1 MFPEGG
7 IMRAFQEELGQPVS
21 DREKRWRG
29 YLSQIAAGDSQ
40 SLSQLYQECAA
51 ALFGLALKTLKNEA
65 DAEEIMLDV
74 FEQVWRTAPS
84 FDPARGNVWRW
95 LLMLLRSR
103 AVDRLRS
110 AAARHD
116 RKNLAMPEHWDLAS
130 QEPLPD
136 RVTIFDQE
144 RNLINSALQRLP
156 GGQRQAVEL
165 AYFSGLTH
173 VEIASELGVPLGT
186 VKSRIRGAMDKLR
199 IFLLQ
204 AEDGSQSDEQ

>member
-1 MFPEGG
+1 
-7 IMRAFQEELGQPVS
+7 
-21 DREKRWRG
+21 
-29 YLSQIAAGDSQ
+29 
-40 SLSQLYQECAA
+40 
-51 ALFGLALKTLKNEA
+51 LALKTLKNEA
-65 DAEEIMLDV
+65 DAEEIILDV

-84 FDPARGNVWRW
+84 FDSARGSVWRW

-110 AAARHD
+110 AAARRD
-116 RKNLAMPEHWDLAS
+116 RKQLAMPEDWDPAS
-130 QEPLPD
+130 QDPLPD

-144 RNLINSALQRLP
+144 RNLINNALQRLP
-156 GGQRQAVEL
+156 GDQRQAVEL

-173 VEIASELGVPLGT
+173 VEIASKLGLPLGT

-204 AEDGSQSDEQ
+204 AGDRSQTNEQ